1 MVSDWTLQ
9 ITFKISLTFI
19 KFWAV
24 SKKTI
29 HNYLNG
35 VIKYCYRQSSPSA
48 GSLASKTCMSRSLG
62 LSLCLTSPRASFMGS
77 PARKPIN
84 SWLIK
89 RASILW
95 PSARSGCL
103 PPGGLE
109 KGSGA
114 EWWDSRH
121 QSGLG
126 RSEGCAGNEVL
137 CMVQLKES
145 CQITSLTLCS
155 QSLVLPNT

>member
-9 ITFKISLTFI
+9 ITFKISLSFV

-35 VIKYCYRQSSPSA
+35 VIKYCYRPSSPSA
-48 GSLASKTCMSRSLG
+48 GSLASKTCMPRSLG
-62 LSLCLTSPRASFMGS
+62 PSVCPTSPGASFVGS
-77 PARKPIN
+77 PAGKSIN

-89 RASILW
+89 RASTLW
-95 PSARSGCL
+95 PSAWSGCL
-103 PPGGLE
+103 PPGALE
-109 KGSGA
+109 KWSRA
-114 EWWDSRH
+114 EWLGSRH

-126 RSEGCAGNEVL
+126 KSEGCAGNEVL
-137 CMVQLKES
+137 CMVQFKGS
-145 CQITSLTLCS
+145 CQVTSLTLCS
-155 QSLVLPNT
+155 QCLVLPNT